1 MTAMNSLR
9 KKNTLINLVNVTPSS
24 ARGCMRVENCATLI
38 PSRCNFL
45 LCAVCLLL
53 TDYGGFMKLKKIL
66 KRGIV
71 LEKGTI
77 KGWYYLS
84 IFGWLPFKWAQHSGW
99 FYLSFSWFWRFAVTV
114 PKQRG
119 WRWD

>member
-1 MTAMNSLR
+1 MISAP
-9 KKNTLINLVNVTPSS
+9 NLN
-24 ARGCMRVENCATLI
+24 RIQFM
-38 PSRCNFL
+38 FL
-45 LCAVCLLL
+45 LCAGACE
-53 TDYGGFMKLKKIL
+53 DFNMKLKNIL
-66 KRGIV
+66 QRGVV

-77 KGWYYLS
+77 KGWWYLS
-84 IFGWLPFKWAQHSGW
+84 IYGWLPFKWAQHSGW